1 MEAGIVVFR
10 RRGSELHGSWSHSN
24 EAGKLAKGRAVGV
37 KPGALAGN
45 WPVELFD
52 ADEKRFFSGY
62 LESAGFGQC
71 FKLTWRGRLHRP
83 GAEGTMEGI
92 GIALDGDT
100 LCASF
105 ELVKPKAVPAA

>member
-1 MEAGIVVFR
+1 MEAGIIVYR
-10 RRGSELHGSWSHSN
+10 RRGSELHARWSHSN
-24 EAGKLAKGRAVGV
+24 EGGRLANGRAVGV
-37 KPGALAGN
+37 DPGALTGN
-45 WPVELFD
+45 WPVEFFD

-62 LESAGFGQC
+62 LESVRFGEC

-83 GAEGTMEGI
+83 SVDATLEGI

-105 ELVKPKAVPAA
+105 ERVKPKAPAAA